1 MHTSLT
7 LSNVGGQWYV
17 EREISS
23 LLSAL
28 RGYCDSIDSCDIS
41 VEGPSGAGEAR
52 CWRVGLKVRVFD
64 EIVRALIHAPE
75 GNDARQSLSR
85 VLADIYAR
93 ASAQLERIAERHG
106 GSCVH
111 GGQETAG
118 CLEACA

>member
-28 RGYCDSIDSCDIS
+28 RGHCDSIDSCDIS

-64 EIVRALIHAPE
+64 EIVRALTHAPE
-75 GNDARQSLSR
+75 GNDAQQSLSR

-93 ASAQLERIAERHG
+93 ASTQLGRIAEQH
-106 GSCVH
+106 GSCCAH
-111 GGQETAG
+111 GGQEPAG
-118 CLEACA
+118 RFEECA

>member
-17 EREISS
+17 EREISR

-41 VEGPSGAGEAR
+41 VEGPSGEGEAR
-52 CWRVGLKVRVFD
+52 CWRVGLKVRVFN
-64 EIVRALIHAPE
+64 EIVRALTHAPE
-75 GNDARQSLSR
+75 GSDAQQSLSR

-93 ASAQLERIAERHG
+93 ARTQLGRIAEQHQACCAHG
-106 GSCVH
+106 AEYV
-111 GGQETAG
+111 AG
-118 CLEACA
+118 PSNACA